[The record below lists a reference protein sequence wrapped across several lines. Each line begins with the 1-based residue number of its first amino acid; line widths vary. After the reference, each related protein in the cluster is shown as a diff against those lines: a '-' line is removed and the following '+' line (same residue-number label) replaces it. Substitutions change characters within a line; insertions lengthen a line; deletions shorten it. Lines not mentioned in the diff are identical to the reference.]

1 LNREGR
7 EGREELKV
15 AGGTTAPK
23 SSIASQKGHCN
34 GSYHHLCP
42 AFALFARF
50 AVTLALPRGR
60 KDRMTRTARTA
71 LSLAILALVLWLI
84 WSRINIVIWVPLPW
98 WGLLIMALLV
108 FLALDYLIAR
118 IFARRP

>member
-1 LNREGR
+1 
-7 EGREELKV
+7 
-15 AGGTTAPK
+15 
-23 SSIASQKGHCN
+23 
-34 GSYHHLCP
+34 
-42 AFALFARF
+42 
-50 AVTLALPRGR
+50 
-60 KDRMTRTARTA
+60 MTRTARTA